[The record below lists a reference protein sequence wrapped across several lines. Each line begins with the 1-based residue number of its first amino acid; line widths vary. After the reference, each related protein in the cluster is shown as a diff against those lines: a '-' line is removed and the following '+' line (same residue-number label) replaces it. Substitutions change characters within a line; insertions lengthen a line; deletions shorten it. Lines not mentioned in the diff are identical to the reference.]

1 MPRRSLAFSYT
12 PLDLPSPGFRRA
24 FAGPSLAG
32 RLLRVIFGCY
42 FAVAI
47 LVTAGQILTEYR
59 NAHFRLEHEIEA
71 MQRTFGRGLADAV
84 WSFNTGVLHGILNG
98 ISEMPVVVGVE
109 VQDEHGRVL
118 DRVDSVSGG
127 QRHPAV
133 LDQPFERAFP
143 LVYVDENQQKHA
155 LGRWVVRSNDGIA
168 LDQVKDTLIV
178 ILINSI
184 LKTTALWAIF
194 WLVIQRM
201 VARPLSQITS
211 FLLQLDASM
220 LGAKP
225 LRLGP
230 RENDDLHVLVETF
243 NGLAAKLRRAF
254 DDNDRLMR
262 DLQEANATLQARV
275 EERTRDLEQLARTDQ
290 LTGLGNRRHLDEVLG
305 ELTRS
310 RSGSRFSV
318 IVGDIDHFKSVNDQH
333 GHAVGDAVI
342 ICFADVLR
350 EMVRPCDTP
359 GRWGGEEFMIICPG
373 TGLRA
378 AGDVAEAMRV
388 RLARQ
393 AHPDVG
399 IRTCSFGVAEHGE
412 GEDLEALLARADAA
426 LYAAKRNGRDQ
437 VCVSLGAETLPERIA
452 A

>member
-1 MPRRSLAFSYT
+1 M
-12 PLDLPSPGFRRA
+12 
-24 FAGPSLAG
+24 
-32 RLLRVIFGCY
+32 IFGCY

-47 LVTAGQILTEYR
+47 LVTAGQMVTEYR
-59 NAHFRLEHEIEA
+59 NAHRRLENEIEA

-109 VQDEHGRVL
+109 VEDEHGRVL
-118 DRVDSVSGG
+118 DRVDSISGG
-127 QRHPAV
+127 QRQPAV
-133 LDQPFERAFP
+133 LDQPLERAFP
-143 LVYVDENQQKHA
+143 LVYVDENQHSHA

-184 LKTTALWAIF
+184 LKTAALWAIF

-211 FLLQLDASM
+211 FLTQLDAAG

-230 RENDDLHVLVETF
+230 RENDDLHVLAETF
-243 NGLAAKLRRAF
+243 NGLAAKLRCAF
-254 DDNDRLMR
+254 DDNARLMR
-262 DLQEANATLQARV
+262 DLQEANTTLQARV

-290 LTGLGNRRHLDEVLG
+290 LTGLSNRRHLDEVLG
-305 ELTRS
+305 DLTRS
-310 RSGSRFSV
+310 RTGSRFSV

-342 ICFADVLR
+342 RGFADILR

-359 GRWGGEEFMIICPG
+359 GRWGGEEFMVICPG
-373 TGLRA
+373 TGLGA
-378 AGDVAEAMRV
+378 AGDLAEAMRA
-388 RLARQ
+388 RLARE
-393 AHPDVG
+393 AHPGVG

-412 GEDLEALLARADAA
+412 GEDLHALLARADDA

-437 VCVSLGAETLPERIA
+437 VCVSPGAETVPERTA